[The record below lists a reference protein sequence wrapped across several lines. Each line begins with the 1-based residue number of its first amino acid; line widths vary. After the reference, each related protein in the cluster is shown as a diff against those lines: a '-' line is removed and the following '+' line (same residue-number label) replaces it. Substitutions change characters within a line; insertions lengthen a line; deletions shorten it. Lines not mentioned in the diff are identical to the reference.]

1 MALQIDEVKIVI
13 KGNVPKK
20 FPNGTHTVLTF
31 APSQLSE
38 LEEGVAQAK
47 ALLANAVEVPEEG
60 PLTQASTAIK
70 EAGGIITKTTTPT
83 GGSNA

>member
-31 APSQLSE
+31 APGQLDE
-38 LEEGVAQAK
+38 LEEGVKQARQ
-47 ALLANAVEVPEEG
+47 LLEASVSVPDE
-60 PLTQASTAIK
+60 PVTS
-70 EAGGIITKTTTPT
+70 P
-83 GGSNA
+83 

>member
-31 APSQLSE
+31 APSQLAE
-38 LEEGVAQAK
+38 LKEGVAQAE
-47 ALLANAVEVPEEG
+47 ALLANAVDVPEEG
-60 PLTQASTAIK
+60 PLTKTAETSK
-70 EAGGIITKTTTPT
+70 TPSGGD
-83 GGSNA
+83 SNAS